1 MVFVRPWNG
10 FAGNGASDA
19 LMDRRTLFARMVALH
34 VSSNGLL
41 EQNRIWN
48 RRHLEEPP

>member
-19 LMDRRTLFARMVALH
+19 LMDRRTLFARMVARLSRPM
-34 VSSNGLL
+34 VCSSRTASG
-41 EQNRIWN
+41 IGAI
-48 RRHLEEPP
+48 

>member
-19 LMDRRTLFARMVALH
+19 LMDRQTLFARMVALH
-34 VSSNGLL
+34 VSPNVLL
-41 EQNRIWN
+41 AQNRIWN
-48 RRHLEEPP
+48 RCNLEEAP